1 MRFNTFPS
9 VVVAFLHLPEA
20 ADTDAGAAPAA
31 QPAAE
36 EIPTERDNLQFRK
49 TPGRGRHS
57 QASLIWVGTF
67 IKRNKK
73 NKGSCEHLTGH

>member
-1 MRFNTFPS
+1 MRFNTFPDMI
-9 VVVAFLHLPEA
+9 VAFLHLPEA

-49 TPGRGRHS
+49 TP
-57 QASLIWVGTF
+57 
-67 IKRNKK
+67 
-73 NKGSCEHLTGH
+73 

>member
-1 MRFNTFPS
+1 MKTISYTVRLSNWNVNNASLFKNGYLLQRPNRHLCILTRFQQRLL
-9 VVVAFLHLPEA
+9 VLHLPEA

-49 TPGRGRHS
+49 TP
-57 QASLIWVGTF
+57 
-67 IKRNKK
+67 
-73 NKGSCEHLTGH
+73 